1 MRDSMH
7 ILNALEKRGY
17 ESRGEPG
24 DFARRYPGATL
35 RVVITD
41 DAVRLVT
48 YEPGA
53 LEWSARFTDGT
64 PASVILAA
72 LDVAEQDAGEDDGY
86 RAGQLSHEH
95 YRAGQRLRHS
105 HIGGDL
111 AHGYYS
117 HPEDA
122 GN

>member
-7 ILNALEKRGY
+7 ILEALEQRGY

-53 LEWSARFTDGT
+53 LEWSARFSGGT
-64 PASVILAA
+64 PASLILAA
-72 LDVAEQDAGEDDGY
+72 LDAAEREAGEDDGY
-86 RAGQLSHEH
+86 RAGQLAHEH
-95 YRAGQRLRHS
+95 YREGQRLRHS

-111 AHGYYS
+111 AHGYYE

-122 GN
+122 A